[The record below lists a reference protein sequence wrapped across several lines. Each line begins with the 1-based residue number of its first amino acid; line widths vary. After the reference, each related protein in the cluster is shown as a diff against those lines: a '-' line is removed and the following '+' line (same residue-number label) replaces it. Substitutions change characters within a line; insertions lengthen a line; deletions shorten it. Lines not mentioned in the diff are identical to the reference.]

1 MISTRTSVRYVAL
14 IAGSALALSACAT
27 SGESDP
33 ADPQAG
39 EGAAEETTEAGA
51 ENVTFTYAYEQEID
65 SYNSGTADTNASK
78 NVIVLNQV
86 VGGFSQYGPDGSII
100 PQPEFGTFEVTSED
114 PLTVEYSFAEGA
126 VWSDGEPIDCDDAM
140 LAWAARQPEFQG
152 VPADEEAGTPAVP
165 GFQSAGVTGYENQ
178 QQPQCEDGDT
188 SFTVVYDEP
197 FADYEIMYASGEI
210 VPAHIVEQNS
220 GVEDIIAP
228 ISAGDVAALAPAAE
242 FWNTGFNFNPGEWD
256 ESVALSAGPYTVDNW
271 QAGQSITLVR
281 NDQWWGEPGQ
291 AEQIVIRFIPQ
302 DAQAQALQNG
312 EIQAMDPQP
321 SPDLLAQLE
330 AIGSAVAV
338 EPQDQYTY
346 EHWDFNFE
354 GAFADPNLRQAFAL
368 CIPRQTMI
376 DNLIAPLNPD
386 AEVLNSRYYFPF
398 EEGYQEVVEAS
409 YAGQSEQDIEAARAI
424 LEEKGAV
431 GTQLR
436 LGHNNNARRAAEA
449 ALIIEACGPNGAG
462 FDVIDAGDETFFD
475 ADGGLATRQFEVAQF
490 AWAGSPLK
498 SGSSSTFQ
506 TGGGNNNGAYSNPEV
521 DALIDQLNVTI
532 DPDEQQAI
540 VTDIET
546 ILWNDLA
553 TIPGF
558 SFPGVLATTEDAAGV
573 EYNPTQAGLTWNAN
587 EWTRTDS
594 AG

>member
-1 MISTRTSVRYVAL
+1 MISTRKSAKHIAL
-14 IAGSALALSACAT
+14 LAGSALVLAACAT
-27 SGESDP
+27 SDDAGSDENA
-33 ADPQAG
+33 ADATGGADATQA
-39 EGAAEETTEAGA
+39 AGGD
-51 ENVTFTYAYEQEID
+51 VTFTYAYEQEID

-78 NVIVLNQV
+78 NTIVLNPV
-86 VGGFSQYGPDGSII
+86 LGGFSQYGPDGTII
-100 PQPEFGTFEVTSED
+100 PQPEFGTFEVTSEE

-140 LAWAARQPEFQG
+140 LTWAANSPEFQG
-152 VPADEEAGTPAVP
+152 TPADEEAGTAATP

-197 FADYEIMYASGEI
+197 FADYEIMYASGDI

-220 GVEDIIAP
+220 GVEDLIAP
-228 ISAGDVAALAPAAE
+228 ITAGDTAALAPAAE

-256 ESVALSAGPYTVDNW
+256 ESVALSSGPYTVDNW

-291 AEQIVIRFIPQ
+291 SSEIVIRFIPQ

-321 SPDLLAQLE
+321 NPDLLAQLE
-330 AIGSAVAV
+330 AIGGSVTV
-338 EPQDQYTY
+338 EPQDLYTY

-354 GAFADPNLRQAFAL
+354 GAFADRDLREAFAL

-398 EEGYQEVVEAS
+398 EEGYEEVVEAS
-409 YAGQSEQDIEAARAI
+409 YDGESEQDIDAARAI

-449 ALIIEACGPNGAG
+449 ALIMEACGPNGAG
-462 FDVIDAGDETFFD
+462 FDVQDAGDETFFD
-475 ADGGLATRQFEVAQF
+475 ADGALATRQFEVAQF

-498 SGSSSTFQ
+498 TGSSSTFQ

-521 DALIDQLNVTI
+521 DALIEQLNVTV
-532 DPDEQQAI
+532 DPDAQMEI
-540 VTDIET
+540 VKQIET
-546 ILWNDLA
+546 ILWDDLA

-558 SFPGVLATTEDAAGV
+558 SFPGVLATTEDVAGV
-573 EYNPTQAGLTWNAN
+573 EFNPTQAGLTWNAS